1 MGDPIGA
8 TQSFYSRGGGG
19 GGGGGGGYKTQVGV
33 RVLSGRGGG
42 GNATLLRLGSCFT
55 RSDFPLPVRFFF
67 TRWKGG
73 REVFRLDHRAGGRR
87 CVRTQ
92 RLSEE
97 GGGGS
102 ILNAVS

>member
-19 GGGGGGGYKTQVGV
+19 GGGGGYKTQVGV
-33 RVLSGRGGG
+33 RVLSGSVWGGQRNVASFG
-42 GNATLLRLGSCFT
+42 FVFYKVG
-55 RSDFPLPVRFFF
+55 FPPFPSAFFF

-73 REVFRLDHRAGGRR
+73 REVFRLDHWAGERR

-97 GGGGS
+97 GQF
-102 ILNAVS
+102 